1 MNLKKPFFIINILC
15 YSILKSLKNDQ
26 SIKFYK
32 IKNISVK
39 SRVKSFEKIIYK
51 SYVEKKLAKDIFGV
65 RIIYDHEN
73 ENISYNI
80 LSNLERNFNVLN
92 FKKDY
97 ISNKKENGYQ
107 SIHLYIS
114 YYNIP
119 VEVQIRNNEMDWRN
133 NYGSANEYY
142 LVKQIILHK
151 ILNKLY
157 FDIIYIQYL
166 LYLILYIKN

>member
-51 SYVEKKLAKDIFGV
+51 SYVKKKLAKDIFV
-65 RIIYDHEN
+65 WQVYDHDN

-92 FKKDY
+92 FK
-97 ISNKKENGYQ
+97 
-107 SIHLYIS
+107 
-114 YYNIP
+114 
-119 VEVQIRNNEMDWRN
+119 R
-133 NYGSANEYY
+133 
-142 LVKQIILHK
+142 
-151 ILNKLY
+151 LY
-157 FDIIYIQYL
+157 F
-166 LYLILYIKN
+166 